1 LQEKKTV
8 SPVDRVS
15 RHRNHFEQDVSQ
27 HLTEVAGFRAHFSK
41 PVGRFDVLYIQAYTT
56 DKSLTYHPTAH
67 HFAKFLTGKNAMDP
81 RSTYT
86 NSLAAAYEEAM
97 KKNIVT
103 ARLEVRVPIAQAKA
117 VLRGFS
123 RNLFNDTALVFPREL
138 WW

>member
-1 LQEKKTV
+1 
-8 SPVDRVS
+8 
-15 RHRNHFEQDVSQ
+15 
-27 HLTEVAGFRAHFSK
+27 
-41 PVGRFDVLYIQAYTT
+41 
-56 DKSLTYHPTAH
+56 
-67 HFAKFLTGKNAMDP
+67 
-81 RSTYT
+81 
-86 NSLAAAYEEAM
+86 M